1 MSNVGLGKGLDN
13 LIPTTMINDQLQRG
27 ASIENIPVG
36 SITPNTQ
43 QPRKEFRSEALDSL
57 AASIR
62 QHGILQPLIV
72 TKSGEGYE
80 LIAGERRW
88 RAAKQLGLNHVP
100 ALVRSSSEQQKL
112 ELALIE
118 NLQRDDLTILEMAE
132 AFWALAQQFNL
143 TYEDISKRVG
153 RSLSSVKNIIRL
165 LGLPENAK
173 EALQSGAIT
182 EGHARQVLALKD
194 SAKQQELLTLVME
207 RGWTVRQAEQ
217 FAKTYKQKGGQK
229 KQALRRVL
237 ASTPVTDKWQAKL
250 GAPVRVQHTA
260 NASRLIIDFPDEE
273 ALNRWTEKLF

>member
-1 MSNVGLGKGLDN
+1 
-13 LIPTTMINDQLQRG
+13 MISDQLQRG
-27 ASIENIPVG
+27 VSVENIAVG
-36 SITPNTQ
+36 QITPNSQ
-43 QPRKEFRSEALDSL
+43 QPRKEFRPEALDSL

-62 QHGILQPLIV
+62 EHGILQPLIV
-72 TKSGEGYE
+72 TKTSEGYE

-88 RAAKQLGLNHVP
+88 RAAKQLGLEHVP

-118 NLQRDDLTILEMAE
+118 NLQRDDLTILETAE

-143 TYEDISKRVG
+143 TYEKIGERVG

-173 EALQSGAIT
+173 EALQAGTIT

-194 SAKQQELLTLVME
+194 PAKQQELLKLVIE
-207 RGWTVRQAEQ
+207 RGWSVRQAEQ
-217 FAKTYKQKGGQK
+217 FAKTYKEKGTLK

-237 ASTPVTDKWQAKL
+237 ASTPATERWQKKL
-250 GAPVRVQHTA
+250 GAPVHVQHTA

-273 ALNRWTEKLF
+273 ALNRWTDQLF